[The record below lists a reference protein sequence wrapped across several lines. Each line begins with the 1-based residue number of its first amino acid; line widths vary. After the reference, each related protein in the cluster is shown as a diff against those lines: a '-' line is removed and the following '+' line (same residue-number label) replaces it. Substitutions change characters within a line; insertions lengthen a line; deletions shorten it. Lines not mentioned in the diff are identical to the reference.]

1 MDENLPKMSKKPKNS
16 PLRALSG
23 MSLPNIERDS
33 VTLPLGSY
41 HIAETKPPY
50 GYAGTDV
57 AFDVTLAWD
66 NQTQEIVAADAV
78 EFHNERE
85 KAKVGIY
92 KTDLESGKYL
102 AGAVFNLYTA
112 DDIYDADGNLVFN
125 GEIGFKTVFDGAE
138 FSLEKL
144 GYGLEEKTVNG
155 KKKYEFKSVVAETLL
170 IPLYMRAKESRR
182 KDAILRDRQAE
193 QLVESIEYDYSKFDG
208 AKLSAIGCVV
218 RGLYFDNAIRRFIA
232 TRKNPIVVNVGCGLD
247 TRYQRI
253 EEHDKAIFYEMDLPE
268 VIDLR
273 RDLLPEP
280 AGDHY
285 IAGSLLETQW
295 MDDLRKKH
303 PEGEFII
310 VIEGV
315 LMYFY
320 EKQVRQLL
328 TRLADRFSG
337 SEVWFDVCG
346 PMMANSKYIKPDS
359 LRGHE
364 AQIRSGL
371 KDGHE
376 VENWEPRLQLID
388 QALYQKFFPKR
399 WGLGGRLMGLFPGI
413 CKKFSSLLGYKI
425 K

>member
-1 MDENLPKMSKKPKNS
+1 
-16 PLRALSG
+16 
-23 MSLPNIERDS
+23 
-33 VTLPLGSY
+33 
-41 HIAETKPPY
+41 
-50 GYAGTDV
+50 
-57 AFDVTLAWD
+57 
-66 NQTQEIVAADAV
+66 
-78 EFHNERE
+78 
-85 KAKVGIY
+85 
-92 KTDLESGKYL
+92 
-102 AGAVFNLYTA
+102 
-112 DDIYDADGNLVFN
+112 
-125 GEIGFKTVFDGAE
+125 
-138 FSLEKL
+138 
-144 GYGLEEKTVNG
+144 
-155 KKKYEFKSVVAETLL
+155 
-170 IPLYMRAKESRR
+170 
-182 KDAILRDRQAE
+182 
-193 QLVESIEYDYSKFDG
+193 
-208 AKLSAIGCVV
+208 
-218 RGLYFDNAIRRFIA
+218 
-232 TRKNPIVVNVGCGLD
+232 
-247 TRYQRI
+247 
-253 EEHDKAIFYEMDLPE
+253 MDLPE

-328 TRLADRFSG
+328 TRLANRFSG
-337 SEVWFDVCG
+337 GEVWFDVCG

>member
-1 MDENLPKMSKKPKNS
+1 M
-16 PLRALSG
+16 
-23 MSLPNIERDS
+23 
-33 VTLPLGSY
+33 
-41 HIAETKPPY
+41 
-50 GYAGTDV
+50 
-57 AFDVTLAWD
+57 
-66 NQTQEIVAADAV
+66 
-78 EFHNERE
+78 
-85 KAKVGIY
+85 
-92 KTDLESGKYL
+92 
-102 AGAVFNLYTA
+102 
-112 DDIYDADGNLVFN
+112 
-125 GEIGFKTVFDGAE
+125 
-138 FSLEKL
+138 
-144 GYGLEEKTVNG
+144 

-182 KDAILRDRQAE
+182 KDAILRDLQAE

-218 RGLYFDNAIRRFIA
+218 RGLYFDNTIRHFIA
-232 TRKNPIVVNVGCGLD
+232 TRKNPIIVNVGCGLD

-337 SEVWFDVCG
+337 GEVWFDVCG
-346 PMMANSKYIKPDS
+346 PMMANSKYITAVTPARTAAHAATAAS
-359 LRGHE
+359 VRCSTLS
-364 AQIRSGL
+364 AQLAARPARFPSSPVRTVRSTA
-371 KDGHE
+371 
-376 VENWEPRLQLID
+376 PT
-388 QALYQKFFPKR
+388 AL
-399 WGLGGRLMGLFPGI
+399 LA
-413 CKKFSSLLGYKI
+413 
-425 K
+425 

>member
-1 MDENLPKMSKKPKNS
+1 M
-16 PLRALSG
+16 
-23 MSLPNIERDS
+23 
-33 VTLPLGSY
+33 
-41 HIAETKPPY
+41 
-50 GYAGTDV
+50 
-57 AFDVTLAWD
+57 
-66 NQTQEIVAADAV
+66 
-78 EFHNERE
+78 
-85 KAKVGIY
+85 
-92 KTDLESGKYL
+92 
-102 AGAVFNLYTA
+102 
-112 DDIYDADGNLVFN
+112 
-125 GEIGFKTVFDGAE
+125 
-138 FSLEKL
+138 
-144 GYGLEEKTVNG
+144 

-193 QLVESIEYDYSKFDG
+193 QLVESIE
-208 AKLSAIGCVV
+208 
-218 RGLYFDNAIRRFIA
+218 
-232 TRKNPIVVNVGCGLD
+232 
-247 TRYQRI
+247 
-253 EEHDKAIFYEMDLPE
+253 
-268 VIDLR
+268 
-273 RDLLPEP
+273 LLPEP

-328 TRLADRFSG
+328 TRLANRFSG
-337 SEVWFDVCG
+337 GEVWFDVCG

>member
-1 MDENLPKMSKKPKNS
+1 MDPGRKCEEQQKERIYQSISSLFFLNEFEYCSFLPDRINSNNSQIKM
-16 PLRALSG
+16 
-23 MSLPNIERDS
+23 
-33 VTLPLGSY
+33 
-41 HIAETKPPY
+41 
-50 GYAGTDV
+50 
-57 AFDVTLAWD
+57 
-66 NQTQEIVAADAV
+66 
-78 EFHNERE
+78 
-85 KAKVGIY
+85 
-92 KTDLESGKYL
+92 
-102 AGAVFNLYTA
+102 
-112 DDIYDADGNLVFN
+112 
-125 GEIGFKTVFDGAE
+125 
-138 FSLEKL
+138 
-144 GYGLEEKTVNG
+144 

-182 KDAILRDRQAE
+182 KDVILRDRQAE

-208 AKLSAIGCVV
+208 AKLSAIGCVI

-303 PEGEFII
+303 PEAEFII

-337 SEVWFDVCG
+337 GEVWFDVCG